1 MIRCSGGQ
9 LDRVYV
15 AGDQVIKRC
24 QWVSYPA
31 SRGEEEGYGE
41 QYDPLYFYNQFRL
54 LQLLSLHLF
63 RLLLF
68 FRDVLYLNIVNITLF
83 SYLLWIDKR

>member
-1 MIRCSGGQ
+1 MF
-9 LDRVYV
+9 YV

-24 QWVSYPA
+24 PLVSYPA
-31 SRGEEEGYGE
+31 SRGEEQGNGE
-41 QYDPLYFYNQFRL
+41 QYDPFHFDNQLRL

-68 FRDVLYLNIVNITLF
+68 IRNFLYLNIVNITLF